1 MVKMM
6 GRGYDSGIIRVDSV
20 EFGHRMVIRHVQ
32 SVFGTWMHVISYQ
45 SIERQ
50 KRCVLLLISYND

>member
-1 MVKMM
+1 MKMM

-50 KRCVLLLISYND
+50 KRCVLLLI